1 MPNMTLAIPEELKR
15 KMDQFKEINWSEVA
29 RQAIQE
35 KTMLLERMNQ
45 LLSKSRLSEPD
56 TEIYGS
62 QIKKSVHKKHRKG
75 S

>member
-15 KMDQFKEINWSEVA
+15 KMELFKEINWSEVA

-35 KTMLLERMNQ
+35 KTAMLEKMNL

-56 TEIYGS
+56 VIAYS
-62 QIKKSVHKKHRKG
+62 AQVKKSVLKKHKK
-75 S
+75 ST

>member
-35 KTMLLERMNQ
+35 KTALLEKMNQ
-45 LLSKSRLSEPD
+45 LLSKSEL
-56 TEIYGS
+56 TESDIETHS
-62 QIKKSVHKKHRKG
+62 TQIKKSVLRKHKAA
-75 S
+75 